1 MEKEEKR
8 KEIAEKF
15 RQVLETAEDKFTPE
29 EIDRLRTIFQHTEDA
44 EVPES
49 ALDSML
55 RAASTALILEQE
67 VNLGKQVVEAKIMF
81 EAVRAGFT
89 TLEEVNKQ
97 VDELTSK
104 LLDGLVKTE
113 ELSNQHN
120 TSFESDNFR
129 QLLLALAHDVRV
141 IVILICDR
149 LYLLQNIAIYRP
161 EEQDQIAKE
170 ASFLYAPLAHRM
182 GLYHVKSL
190 LEDLSMKFLHY
201 DIYKEIA
208 GKLNQTK
215 RARDAYIAAFIEPV
229 QKKLEAAG
237 FKFSMKGRTKSIYS
251 IWNKIKKQNTT
262 FEHIYDLFAIRI
274 IIDAPYE
281 QEKSLC
287 WQVYSIV
294 TDMYQPN
301 PKRLR
306 DWLSIPKSNGYESLH
321 TTVMGPQGRWVE
333 VQIRTQR
340 MDEIAEK
347 GLAAHFKYK
356 GVKSENDFDQF
367 LANVRE
373 LLEHQDDNDVNSA
386 MDEFKLS
393 LYDKEV
399 FVFTPT
405 GELRKFPKGAT
416 ILDFAFQI
424 HSRLGAQ
431 CVGGRINGKNVPIRH
446 MLNNGDQVEIV
457 TSSAQKP
464 TKEWLN
470 IVQTSKA
477 KSKIRQLLREQESAN
492 TEIGK
497 ETFQRRFRNWK
508 IELDDAI
515 LAKYIKRVGYNNIM
529 EFYTDV
535 ANEKCDLAK
544 IREEYLEFYRKEKHL
559 DEVTTTQSASNFEQ
573 KSNNNFD
580 KTGGDDVL
588 VIDQDLKGIQYE
600 LARCCNPIY
609 GDPVFGFVSS
619 QGKIKVHKDSCPNA
633 PQLISRFGYRV
644 VRARWSGKSVGGQF
658 IGTIRVVGKDDIGIM
673 TNISSLIQREPD
685 VSLRSISVDSVDG
698 LFQGHISVRLNDAES
713 LESLIQKIKS
723 VKGVT
728 SVSRI

>member
-15 RQVLETAEDKFTPE
+15 QQVLETAEDKFTPDE
-29 EIDRLRTIFQHTEDA
+29 VEKLRAVFKITDKAETSDA
-44 EVPES
+44 V
-49 ALDSML
+49 LDSML

-67 VNLGKQVVEAKIMF
+67 VNLGKQVVIAKIIF
-81 EAVRAGFT
+81 EAVRAGIMP
-89 TLEEVNKQ
+89 LEVATKQ
-97 VDELTSK
+97 TDELTGK
-104 LLDGLVKTE
+104 LLDGLIKTE
-113 ELSNQHN
+113 ELSDQHN

-149 LYLLQNIAIYRP
+149 LYLLQNIASYRP

-170 ASFLYAPLAHRM
+170 ASYLYAPLAHRM

-215 RARDAYIAAFIEPV
+215 RARDAYIAEFIKPV
-229 QKKLEAAG
+229 KKKLEEAG
-237 FKFSMKGRTKSIYS
+237 FKFSMKGRTKSIFS

-281 QEKSLC
+281 QEKSQC
-287 WQVYSIV
+287 WQAYSIV

-356 GVKSENDFDQF
+356 GVKSERDFDQF
-367 LANVRE
+367 LASVRE
-373 LLEHQDDNDVNSA
+373 LLEHQEGNDVNSA

-424 HSRLGAQ
+424 HLRLGAQ
-431 CVGGRINGKNVPIRH
+431 CIGGRINGKNVPIRH
-446 MLNNGDQVEIV
+446 ILNNGDQVEIV
-457 TSSAQKP
+457 TSSEQKP

-477 KSKIRQLLREQESAN
+477 KSKIRQLLREQDSAN
-492 TEIGK
+492 AEIGK

-508 IELDDAI
+508 IEIDDVI
-515 LAKYIKRVGYNNIM
+515 LSKYIKRVGYNNIM

-535 ANEKCDLAK
+535 ANEKCDLTK
-544 IREEYLEFYRKEKHL
+544 IREEYLEFYRKEKHI
-559 DEVTTTQSASNFEQ
+559 DETTTTQSASNFEH
-573 KSNNNFD
+573 KPIESELV
-580 KTGGDDVL
+580 TGDDVL
-588 VIDQDLKGIQYE
+588 VIDQNLKGIQYE

-619 QGKIKVHKDSCPNA
+619 HGTIKVHKNTCPNA
-633 PQLISRFGYRV
+633 PQLINRFGYRV

-658 IGTIRVVGKDDIGIM
+658 VGTIRVVGKDDIGIM

-685 VSLRSISVDSVDG
+685 VSLRAISVNSEDG
-698 LFQGHISVRLNDAES
+698 LFQGNISVRLNDAES
-713 LESLIQKIKS
+713 LETLIRKLRT

-728 SVSRI
+728 SVSRA

>member
-15 RQVLETAEDKFTPE
+15 QQVLETAEDKFTPDE
-29 EIDRLRTIFQHTEDA
+29 VEKLRAVFKITDKAETSDA
-44 EVPES
+44 V
-49 ALDSML
+49 LDSML

-67 VNLGKQVVEAKIMF
+67 VNLGKQVVIAKIIF
-81 EAVRAGFT
+81 EAVRAGIMP
-89 TLEEVNKQ
+89 LEVATKQ
-97 VDELTSK
+97 TDELTGK
-104 LLDGLVKTE
+104 LLDGLIKTE
-113 ELSNQHN
+113 ELSDQHN

-149 LYLLQNIAIYRP
+149 LYLLQNIASYRP

-170 ASFLYAPLAHRM
+170 ASYLYAPLAHRM

-215 RARDAYIAAFIEPV
+215 RARDAYIAEFIKPV
-229 QKKLEAAG
+229 KKKLEEAG
-237 FKFSMKGRTKSIYS
+237 FKFSMKGRTKSIFS

-281 QEKSLC
+281 QEKSQC
-287 WQVYSIV
+287 WQAYSIV

-356 GVKSENDFDQF
+356 GVKSERDFDQF
-367 LANVRE
+367 LASVRE
-373 LLEHQDDNDVNSA
+373 LLEHQEGNDVNSA

-431 CVGGRINGKNVPIRH
+431 CIGGRINGKNVPIRH
-446 MLNNGDQVEIV
+446 ILNNGDQVEIV

-477 KSKIRQLLREQESAN
+477 KSKIRQLLREQDSAN
-492 TEIGK
+492 AEIGK

-508 IELDDAI
+508 IEIDDVI
-515 LAKYIKRVGYNNIM
+515 LSKYIKRVGYNNIM

-535 ANEKCDLAK
+535 ANEKCDLTK
-544 IREEYLEFYRKEKHL
+544 IREEYLEFYRKEKHI
-559 DEVTTTQSASNFEQ
+559 DETTTTQSASNFEH
-573 KSNNNFD
+573 KPIESELV
-580 KTGGDDVL
+580 TGDDVL
-588 VIDQDLKGIQYE
+588 VIDQNLKGIQYE

-619 QGKIKVHKDSCPNA
+619 HGTIKVHKNTCPNA
-633 PQLISRFGYRV
+633 PQLINRFGYRV

-658 IGTIRVVGKDDIGIM
+658 VGTIRVVGKDDIGIM

-685 VSLRSISVDSVDG
+685 VSLRAISVNSEDG
-698 LFQGHISVRLNDAES
+698 LFQGNISVRLNDAES
-713 LESLIQKIKS
+713 LETLIRKLRT

-728 SVSRI
+728 SVSRA

>member
-1 MEKEEKR
+1 MEMEEKR
-8 KEIAEKF
+8 KELVSKF
-15 RQVLETAEDKFTPE
+15 RQVLEIAEDKFSPE
-29 EIDRLRTIFQHTEDA
+29 EIKQLRSIFQNA
-44 EVPES
+44 ENVESPES

-55 RAASTALILEQE
+55 RAVSTALILEQE
-67 VNLGKQVVEAKIMF
+67 VNLGKQVVVAKIMF
-81 EAVRAGFT
+81 EAIRSGFIT
-89 TLEEVNKQ
+89 QDEANKQ
-97 VDELTSK
+97 TDELTAK
-104 LLDGLVKTE
+104 LIDGLVKTE
-113 ELSNQHN
+113 ELSDQHN

-149 LYLLQNIAIYRP
+149 LYLLQNIANYKP

-182 GLYHVKSL
+182 GLYHVKML

-201 DIYKEIA
+201 DIYKDIA
-208 GKLNQTK
+208 AKLNQTK
-215 RARDAYIAAFIEPV
+215 RARDAYIEAFINPV
-229 QKKLEAAG
+229 KEKLEAAG
-237 FKFSMKGRTKSIYS
+237 FKFSMKGRTKSIFS

-274 IIDAPYE
+274 IIDAPLD
-281 QEKSLC
+281 QEKSQC
-287 WQVYSIV
+287 WQAYSIV

-356 GVKSENDFDQF
+356 GVKGENDFDQF

-373 LLEHQDDNDVNSA
+373 LLEHQEDNDVNTA

-399 FVFTPT
+399 FVFTPS
-405 GELRKFPKGAT
+405 GELRKFPNGAT

-431 CVGGRINGKNVPIRH
+431 CVGGRINGKNVSMRH
-446 MLNNGDQVEIV
+446 ILNNGDQVEV
-457 TSSAQKP
+457 TTSSTQKP

-477 KSKIRQLLREQESAN
+477 KAKIRQILREQESSNA
-492 TEIGK
+492 EIGK
-497 ETFQRRFRNWK
+497 ETLQRRFRNWK
-508 IELDDAI
+508 IDIEEAMMSKFVKKL
-515 LAKYIKRVGYNNIM
+515 GYNNIV
-529 EFYTDV
+529 EFYTDL
-535 ANEKCDLAK
+535 ANEKRDIVK
-544 IREEYLEFYRKEKHL
+544 VRDEYLEFYRKEKRI
-559 DEVTTTQSASNFEQ
+559 DEVVTVQSAADFEQ
-573 KSNNNFD
+573 KDNETD

-588 VIDQDLKGIQYE
+588 VIDQNLKGIQYE

-619 QGKIKVHKDSCPNA
+619 QGMIKVHKENCPNA
-633 PQLISRFGYRV
+633 PQLINRFGYRV
-644 VRARWSGKSVGGQF
+644 VRAKWSGKSVGGQF
-658 IGTIRVVGKDDIGIM
+658 IGTIRVVGRDDIGIM
-673 TNISSLIQREPD
+673 TNISSLIQRETN

-698 LFQGHISVRLNDAES
+698 LFQGNISVRLNDAES
-713 LESLIQKIKS
+713 LEALMRKIKA

-728 SVSRI
+728 SVSRA

>member
-15 RQVLETAEDKFTPE
+15 QQVLETAEDKFTPDE
-29 EIDRLRTIFQHTEDA
+29 VEKLRAVFKITDKAETSDA
-44 EVPES
+44 V
-49 ALDSML
+49 LDSML

-67 VNLGKQVVEAKIMF
+67 VNLGKQVVIAKIIF
-81 EAVRAGFT
+81 EAVRAGIMP
-89 TLEEVNKQ
+89 LEVATKQ
-97 VDELTSK
+97 TDELTGK
-104 LLDGLVKTE
+104 LLDGLIKTE
-113 ELSNQHN
+113 ELSDQHN

-149 LYLLQNIAIYRP
+149 LYLLQNIASYRP

-170 ASFLYAPLAHRM
+170 ASYLYAPLAHRM

-215 RARDAYIAAFIEPV
+215 RARDAYIAEFIEPV
-229 QKKLEAAG
+229 KKKLEEAG
-237 FKFSMKGRTKSIYS
+237 FKFSMKGRTKSIFS

-281 QEKSLC
+281 QEKSQC
-287 WQVYSIV
+287 WQAYSIV

-356 GVKSENDFDQF
+356 GVKSESDFDQF
-367 LANVRE
+367 LASVRD
-373 LLEHQDDNDVNSA
+373 LLEHQEGNDVNSA

-431 CVGGRINGKNVPIRH
+431 CIGGRINGKNVPIRH
-446 MLNNGDQVEIV
+446 ILNNGDQVEIV

-477 KSKIRQLLREQESAN
+477 KSKIRQLLREQDSAN
-492 TEIGK
+492 AEIGK

-508 IELDDAI
+508 IEIDDVI
-515 LAKYIKRVGYNNIM
+515 LSKYIKRVGYNNIM

-535 ANEKCDLAK
+535 ANEKCDLTK
-544 IREEYLEFYRKEKHL
+544 IREEYLEFYRKEKHI
-559 DEVTTTQSASNFEQ
+559 DETTTTQSASNFEH
-573 KSNNNFD
+573 KPIESELV
-580 KTGGDDVL
+580 TGDDVL
-588 VIDQDLKGIQYE
+588 VIDQNLKGIQYE

-619 QGKIKVHKDSCPNA
+619 HGTIKVHKNTCPNA
-633 PQLISRFGYRV
+633 PQLINRFGYRV

-658 IGTIRVVGKDDIGIM
+658 VGTIRVVGKDDIGIM

-685 VSLRSISVDSVDG
+685 VSLRAISVNSEDG
-698 LFQGHISVRLNDAES
+698 LFQGNISVRLNDAES
-713 LESLIQKIKS
+713 LETLIRKLRT

-728 SVSRI
+728 SVSRA

>member
-1 MEKEEKR
+1 MEEKR
-8 KEIAEKF
+8 KELVSKF
-15 RQVLETAEDKFTPE
+15 RQVLEIAEDKFSPE
-29 EIDRLRTIFQHTEDA
+29 EIKQLRSIFQNA
-44 EVPES
+44 ENVESPES

-55 RAASTALILEQE
+55 RAVSTALILEQE
-67 VNLGKQVVEAKIMF
+67 VNLGKQVVVAKIMF
-81 EAVRAGFT
+81 EAIRSGFIT
-89 TLEEVNKQ
+89 QEEANKQ
-97 VDELTSK
+97 TDELTAK
-104 LLDGLVKTE
+104 LIDGLVKTE
-113 ELSNQHN
+113 ELSDQHN

-149 LYLLQNIAIYRP
+149 LYLLQNIANYKP

-182 GLYHVKSL
+182 GLYHVKML

-201 DIYKEIA
+201 DIYKDIA
-208 GKLNQTK
+208 AKLNQTK
-215 RARDAYIAAFIEPV
+215 RARDAYIEAFINPV
-229 QKKLEAAG
+229 KEKLEAAG
-237 FKFSMKGRTKSIYS
+237 FKFSMKGRTKSIFS

-274 IIDAPYE
+274 IIDAPLD
-281 QEKSLC
+281 QEKSQC
-287 WQVYSIV
+287 WQAYSIV

-356 GVKSENDFDQF
+356 GVKGENDFDQF

-373 LLEHQDDNDVNSA
+373 LLEHQEDNDVNTA

-399 FVFTPT
+399 FVFTPS
-405 GELRKFPKGAT
+405 GELRKFPNGAT

-431 CVGGRINGKNVPIRH
+431 CVGGRINGKNVSMRH
-446 MLNNGDQVEIV
+446 ILNNGDQVEV
-457 TSSAQKP
+457 TTSSTQKP

-477 KSKIRQLLREQESAN
+477 KAKIRQILREQESSNA
-492 TEIGK
+492 EIGK
-497 ETFQRRFRNWK
+497 ETLQRRFRNWK
-508 IELDDAI
+508 IDIEEAMMSKFVKKL
-515 LAKYIKRVGYNNIM
+515 GYNNIV
-529 EFYTDV
+529 EFYTDL
-535 ANEKCDLAK
+535 ANEKRDIVK
-544 IREEYLEFYRKEKHL
+544 VRDEYLEFYRKEKRI
-559 DEVTTTQSASNFEQ
+559 DEVVTVQSAADFEQ
-573 KSNNNFD
+573 KDNETD

-588 VIDQDLKGIQYE
+588 VIDQNLKGIQYE

-619 QGKIKVHKDSCPNA
+619 QGMIKVHKENCPNA
-633 PQLISRFGYRV
+633 PQLINRFGYRV
-644 VRARWSGKSVGGQF
+644 VRAKWSGKSVGGQF
-658 IGTIRVVGKDDIGIM
+658 IGTIRVVGRDDIGIM
-673 TNISSLIQREPD
+673 TNISSLIQRETN

-698 LFQGHISVRLNDAES
+698 LFQGNISVRLNDAES
-713 LESLIQKIKS
+713 LEALMRKIKA

-728 SVSRI
+728 SVSRA

>member
-1 MEKEEKR
+1 MEMEEKR
-8 KEIAEKF
+8 KELVSKF
-15 RQVLETAEDKFTPE
+15 RQVLEIAEDKFSPE
-29 EIDRLRTIFQHTEDA
+29 EIKQLRSIFQNA
-44 EVPES
+44 ENVESPES

-55 RAASTALILEQE
+55 RAVSTALILEQE
-67 VNLGKQVVEAKIMF
+67 VNLGKQVVVAKIMF
-81 EAVRAGFT
+81 EAIRSGFIT
-89 TLEEVNKQ
+89 QEEANKQ
-97 VDELTSK
+97 TDELTAK
-104 LLDGLVKTE
+104 LIDGLVKTE
-113 ELSNQHN
+113 ELSDQHN

-149 LYLLQNIAIYRP
+149 LYLLQNIANYKP

-182 GLYHVKSL
+182 GLYHVKML

-201 DIYKEIA
+201 DIYKDIA
-208 GKLNQTK
+208 AKLNQTK
-215 RARDAYIAAFIEPV
+215 RARDAYIEAFINPV
-229 QKKLEAAG
+229 KEKLEAAG
-237 FKFSMKGRTKSIYS
+237 FKFSMKGRTKSIFS

-274 IIDAPYE
+274 IIDAPLD
-281 QEKSLC
+281 QEKSQC
-287 WQVYSIV
+287 WQAYSIV

-356 GVKSENDFDQF
+356 GVKGENDFDQF

-373 LLEHQDDNDVNSA
+373 LLEHQEDNDVNTA

-399 FVFTPT
+399 FVFTPS
-405 GELRKFPKGAT
+405 GELRKFPNGAT

-431 CVGGRINGKNVPIRH
+431 CVGGRINGKNVSMRH
-446 MLNNGDQVEIV
+446 ILNNGDQVEV
-457 TSSAQKP
+457 TTSSTQKP

-477 KSKIRQLLREQESAN
+477 KAKIRQILREQESSNA
-492 TEIGK
+492 EIGK
-497 ETFQRRFRNWK
+497 ETLQRRFRNWK
-508 IELDDAI
+508 IDIEEAMMSKFVKKL
-515 LAKYIKRVGYNNIM
+515 GYNNIV
-529 EFYTDV
+529 EFYTDL
-535 ANEKCDLAK
+535 ANEKRDIVK
-544 IREEYLEFYRKEKHL
+544 VRDEYLEFYRKEKRI
-559 DEVTTTQSASNFEQ
+559 DEVVTVQSAADFEQ
-573 KSNNNFD
+573 KDNETD

-588 VIDQDLKGIQYE
+588 VIDQNLKGIQYE

-619 QGKIKVHKDSCPNA
+619 QGMIKVHKENCPNA
-633 PQLISRFGYRV
+633 PQLINRFGYRV
-644 VRARWSGKSVGGQF
+644 VRAKWSGKSVGGQF
-658 IGTIRVVGKDDIGIM
+658 IGTIRVVGRDDIGIM
-673 TNISSLIQREPD
+673 TNISSLIQRETN

-698 LFQGHISVRLNDAES
+698 LFQGNISVRLNDAES
-713 LESLIQKIKS
+713 LEALMRKIKA

-728 SVSRI
+728 SVSRA

>member
-15 RQVLETAEDKFTPE
+15 QQVLETAEDKFTPDE
-29 EIDRLRTIFQHTEDA
+29 VEKLRAVFKITDKAETSDA
-44 EVPES
+44 V
-49 ALDSML
+49 LDSML

-67 VNLGKQVVEAKIMF
+67 VNLGKQVVIAKIIF
-81 EAVRAGFT
+81 EAVRAGIMP
-89 TLEEVNKQ
+89 LEVATKQ
-97 VDELTSK
+97 TDELTGK
-104 LLDGLVKTE
+104 LLDGLIKTE
-113 ELSNQHN
+113 ELSDQHN

-149 LYLLQNIAIYRP
+149 LYLLQNIASYRP

-170 ASFLYAPLAHRM
+170 ASYLYAPLAHRM

-215 RARDAYIAAFIEPV
+215 RARDAYIAEFIEPV
-229 QKKLEAAG
+229 KKKLEEAG
-237 FKFSMKGRTKSIYS
+237 FKFSMKGRTKSIFS

-281 QEKSLC
+281 QEKSQC
-287 WQVYSIV
+287 WQAYSIV

-356 GVKSENDFDQF
+356 GVKSESDFDQF
-367 LANVRE
+367 LASVRE
-373 LLEHQDDNDVNSA
+373 LLEHQEGNDVNSA

-424 HSRLGAQ
+424 HSRIGAQ
-431 CVGGRINGKNVPIRH
+431 CIGGRINGKNVPIRH
-446 MLNNGDQVEIV
+446 ILNNGDQVEIV

-477 KSKIRQLLREQESAN
+477 KSKIRQLLREQDSAN
-492 TEIGK
+492 AEIGK

-508 IELDDAI
+508 IEIDDVI
-515 LAKYIKRVGYNNIM
+515 LSKYIKRVGYNNIM

-535 ANEKCDLAK
+535 ANEKCDLTK
-544 IREEYLEFYRKEKHL
+544 IREEYLEFYRKEKHI
-559 DEVTTTQSASNFEQ
+559 DETTTTQSASNFEH
-573 KSNNNFD
+573 KPIESELV
-580 KTGGDDVL
+580 TGDDVL
-588 VIDQDLKGIQYE
+588 VIDQNLKGIQYE

-619 QGKIKVHKDSCPNA
+619 HGTIKVHKNTCPNA
-633 PQLISRFGYRV
+633 PQLINRFGYRV

-658 IGTIRVVGKDDIGIM
+658 VGTIRVVGKDDIGIM

-685 VSLRSISVDSVDG
+685 VSLRAISVNSEDG
-698 LFQGHISVRLNDAES
+698 LFQGNISVRLNDAES
-713 LESLIQKIKS
+713 LETLIRKLRT

-728 SVSRI
+728 SVSRA